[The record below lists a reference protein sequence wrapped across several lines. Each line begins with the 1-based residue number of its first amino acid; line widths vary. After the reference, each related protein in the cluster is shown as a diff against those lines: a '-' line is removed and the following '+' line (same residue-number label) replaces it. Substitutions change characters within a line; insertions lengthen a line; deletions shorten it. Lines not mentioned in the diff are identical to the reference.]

1 MEHDENSVKRVF
13 DENCTHLKFDAKL
26 AKKFSEY
33 VISFV
38 NKNEES
44 MTFFGSGLMGVQI
57 VRFTNQDKEK
67 WFTDVLEIDDIILEE
82 KLLDLPKINQEFH
95 VSSDLFNLSAV
106 WVIHRFMNSP
116 LLNDK
121 QKEQAMIDT
130 ALALNFKY
138 LTSLLYQYFKYPAD
152 PQIALATYAQLS
164 YKYAIKQYGNWYA
177 TLVARCQDI
186 LDDNSIHYQTL
197 KKFNDDGK
205 IVYMLND
212 TQGRIRDMVK
222 NLYGELVK
230 IKSQGLKI
238 KSISTLA
245 LDNEG
250 EQIVKDKTKNLL
262 GYTRY
267 LQTVISDKDS
277 FIKSELIDVISS
289 IMHTMPPK
297 VLIQVLEYCSS
308 NYRQMGATEIDE
320 LLVSTLTHSFSYLN
334 NNRTLLKDT
343 NDIAALVS
351 RLRGVYMSSR
361 SNEIELIEMRR
372 QAESIIKKSTK
383 IKNDNVIASLRTGL
397 LLYIVIR
404 AYSKNHYSK

>member
-1 MEHDENSVKRVF
+1 MDKDENNVKRVF
-13 DENCTHLKFDAKL
+13 DENCSHLKFDAKL
-26 AKKFSEY
+26 AKKFSNY
-33 VISFV
+33 VIEFI
-38 NKNEES
+38 NKNEDS

-57 VRFTNQDKEK
+57 VRFTAQDKEK
-67 WFTDVLEIDDIILEE
+67 WFTDVIETDDIILEE

-121 QKEQAMIDT
+121 QKDQAMLDT
-130 ALALNFKY
+130 AMALNIKY

-152 PQIALATYAQLS
+152 PQIAAAAYAQLS
-164 YKYAIKQYGNWYA
+164 YKYAIKQYGNWFA
-177 TLVARCQDI
+177 TLQARCNDF
-186 LDDNSIHYQTL
+186 LHNESIHHQTL

-222 NLYGELVK
+222 NLFGELVK
-230 IKSQGLKI
+230 VKNQGLKI
-238 KSISTLA
+238 KSTSTLS

-267 LQTVISDKDS
+267 MQSIISDRDS
-277 FIKSELIDVISS
+277 FIKNELVDVIANV
-289 IMHTMPPK
+289 MHTMPPK
-297 VLIQVLEYCSS
+297 VFIEVLEYCST
-308 NYRQMGATEIDE
+308 NYRQMGAVEIDE
-320 LLVSTLTHSFSYLN
+320 LVVTTLTHSFAYLN

-343 NDIAALVS
+343 NDIAALIS

-361 SNEIELIEMRR
+361 SNEVELIEMRKK
-372 QAESIIKKSTK
+372 AESIIKKATK
-383 IKNDNVIASLRTGL
+383 VKNDNVIASLRTAL
-397 LLYIVIR
+397 LLYIILR
-404 AYSKNHYSK
+404 SFSKNYYSA

>member
-1 MEHDENSVKRVF
+1 MDKENNVKRVF
-13 DENCTHLKFDAKL
+13 DENCDHIKFDAKL
-26 AKKFSEY
+26 AKKFADY

-57 VRFTNQDKEK
+57 VRFTNQDKDK
-67 WFTDVLEIDDIILEE
+67 WFNDILEIDDIILEE
-82 KLLDLPKINQEFH
+82 KILELPKINQDFH

-106 WVIHRFMNSP
+106 WCLHSFMNSP

-121 QKEQAMIDT
+121 QKEQALLDIS
-130 ALALNFKY
+130 LALNFKY

-152 PQIALATYAQLS
+152 PEIAAATYAQLS
-164 YKYAIKQYGNWYA
+164 YKFAIKQYGNWYA
-177 TLVARCQDI
+177 TLVARCNDF
-186 LDDNSIHYQTL
+186 LDHDSIHYNTL

-222 NLYGELVK
+222 NLYGELIKVK
-230 IKSQGLKI
+230 TQGLRIKST
-238 KSISTLA
+238 STLS
-245 LDNEG
+245 LDQEG

-267 LQTVISDKDS
+267 MHSIIADKDS
-277 FIKSELIDVISS
+277 FIKNELLDVITN

-297 VLIQVLEYCSS
+297 LLIQTLEYMST
-308 NYRQMGATEIDE
+308 NYRHMGSEDIEE
-320 LLVSTLTHSFSYLN
+320 LVTLTLTHSFSYLSN
-334 NNRTLLKDT
+334 NANLLKET

-361 SNEIELIEMRR
+361 SNEVDLIQMRKK
-372 QAESIIKKSTK
+372 AEKIIKVATK
-383 IKNDNVIASLRTGL
+383 NKNDNTIASVRTAV
-397 LLYIVIR
+397 LLYVVLR
-404 AYSKNHYSK
+404 AFSKNYYSA

>member
-1 MEHDENSVKRVF
+1 MDKENNVKRVF
-13 DENCTHLKFDAKL
+13 DENCDHIKFDVKL
-26 AKKFSEY
+26 AKKFADY

-57 VRFTNQDKEK
+57 VRFTNQDKDK
-67 WFTDVLEIDDIILEE
+67 WFNDILEIDDIILEE
-82 KLLDLPKINQEFH
+82 KILELPKINQDFH

-106 WVIHRFMNSP
+106 WCLHSFMNSP

-121 QKEQAMIDT
+121 QKEQALLDIS
-130 ALALNFKY
+130 LALNFKY

-152 PQIALATYAQLS
+152 PEIAAATYAQLS
-164 YKYAIKQYGNWYA
+164 YKFAIKQYGNWYA
-177 TLVARCQDI
+177 TLVARCNDF
-186 LDDNSIHYQTL
+186 LDNDSIHYNTL

-222 NLYGELVK
+222 NLYGELIKVK
-230 IKSQGLKI
+230 TQGLRIKST
-238 KSISTLA
+238 STLS
-245 LDNEG
+245 LDQEG

-267 LQTVISDKDS
+267 MHSIITDKDS
-277 FIKSELIDVISS
+277 FIKNELIDVITN

-297 VLIQVLEYCSS
+297 LLIQTLEYMAT
-308 NYRQMGATEIDE
+308 NYRHMGSEDIEE
-320 LLVSTLTHSFSYLN
+320 LVTLTLTHSFSYLSN
-334 NNRTLLKDT
+334 NTNLMKQT
-343 NDIAALVS
+343 NDTAALVS

-361 SNEIELIEMRR
+361 SNEIDLIHMRKK
-372 QAESIIKKSTK
+372 AENIIKVATK
-383 IKNDNVIASLRTGL
+383 NKNDNTIASVRTAL
-397 LLYIVIR
+397 LLYVVLR
-404 AYSKNHYSK
+404 AFSKNYYSA